1 MANFQNN
8 SSNLTN
14 QPQMDNPAL
23 RQEPR
28 YEPAVVIPIKQE
40 YSLLEWLESKNRLI
54 AREAIEQEELNS
66 EEEVSDL
73 LMSDDSYEE
82 EDDEQMSDIDD

>member
-1 MANFQNN
+1 ME
-8 SSNLTN
+8 
-14 QPQMDNPAL
+14 NPAL

-54 AREAIEQEELNS
+54 AREVIEKEAASNS

-82 EDDEQMSDIDD
+82 EEEEDDISDIAE

>member
-1 MANFQNN
+1 MLN
-8 SSNLTN
+8 SIWQILNLKN
-14 QPQMDNPAL
+14 KQEMENPAL

-40 YSLLEWLESKNRLI
+40 HSLLEWLESKNRLI
-54 AREAIEQEELNS
+54 AREVIEKEELNN

-82 EDDEQMSDIDD
+82 EEEMSDLDDD